1 MPSVELETATSS
13 ESSPKDI
20 TRALLDALG
29 GSEPKLGMAFVP
41 GQRDPSFHTELAAEL
56 SSALPK
62 GTRLIYATSGAPIG
76 PRGST
81 PEQVVL
87 AGLSGDLEVGLG
99 FVRDL
104 SDDPAAAGTR
114 AVEAAAQE
122 LGGPAGDLDTRRTVG
137 IVVDDGARL
146 KKEELLLGILDA
158 NPGLNLV
165 GGGAG
170 DGRLPGETSS
180 TVLGI
185 DGEIAADSAVVALI
199 RTNARWATLR
209 HHAYRPTGDTLKVT
223 KVDDSYMQ
231 VLEIED
237 KPAAEAYAEKL
248 GVGVEDLEFG
258 KPHGF
263 SDRPTAMRV
272 GREYFMRAPWSPMP
286 DGSIFFSNRILEN
299 TELELMK
306 QVDMGEALEKFMSDE
321 VPSKIGTPTGMLI
334 FNCYGRYMMSQAM
347 GIGERIDATY
357 ASAGRVAG
365 LNAVFEVFNGFQIN
379 STLTALAF
387 GQDT

>member
-1 MPSVELETATSS
+1 MPLVELETTTSN
-13 ESSPKDI
+13 EPSPKPI
-20 TRALLDALG
+20 TRALLDGLR
-29 GSEPKLGMAFVP
+29 GSKPKLALAFVP

-56 SSALPK
+56 KSCLPD
-62 GTRLIYATSGAPIG
+62 GTRLVYATSGAPIG
-76 PRGST
+76 SRGSV
-81 PEQVVL
+81 PDQVVL

-99 FVRDL
+99 FVRNL
-104 SDDPAAAGTR
+104 SDDPAAAGTS
-114 AVEAAAQE
+114 AVEAAARE
-122 LGGPAGDLDTRRTVG
+122 LGVAANDLDTRRTVG
-137 IVVDDGARL
+137 IVIDDGARL

-170 DGRLPGETSS
+170 DGRLPGETST

-185 DGEIAADSAVVALI
+185 DGEVAADSAVVALV
-199 RTNARWATLR
+199 RTGARWATLR
-209 HHAYRPTGDTLKVT
+209 HHAYRPTGETLKVT
-223 KVDDSYMQ
+223 KVDDSYTQ

-306 QVDMGEALEKFMSDE
+306 QVDMSDALERFMGDE
-321 VPSKIGTPTGMLI
+321 VPGKVGVPTGMLI

-347 GIGERIDATY
+347 RIGDRIDAAY
-357 ASAGRVAG
+357 AKAGQVAG

-387 GQDT
+387 GREA